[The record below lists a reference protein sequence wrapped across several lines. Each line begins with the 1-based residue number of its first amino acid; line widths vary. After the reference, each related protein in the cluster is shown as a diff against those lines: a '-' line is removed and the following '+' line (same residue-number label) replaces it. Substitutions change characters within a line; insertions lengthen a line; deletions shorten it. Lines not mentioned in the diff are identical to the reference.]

1 MRIAILGCGWL
12 GIELAKKLKKE
23 NHEVRGSVANIEN
36 MAKLR
41 EAKIIPYNIKLFE
54 KGVQGD
60 IRSFFSGCHVIII
73 AVPPGLRKN
82 PKVNFVKKMRKVL
95 PYVEKADPQKIIYI
109 SSTGVYKDEPGFP
122 EYDENAS
129 TNNSS
134 DKAIQLRN
142 AELLFLNH
150 KNWNI
155 SVVRFGGLF
164 GGDRHPVKYLAGKKE
179 LKNPDAPVNLV
190 HREDCINALEKL
202 IGLKKDHSVWNVVY
216 PEHPTRR
223 DYYQREAREKG
234 LEIPDFLEN
243 KKQKGKIISSRKLI
257 DSGFKFQHPI

>member
-1 MRIAILGCGWL
+1 
-12 GIELAKKLKKE
+12 
-23 NHEVRGSVANIEN
+23 
-36 MAKLR
+36 
-41 EAKIIPYNIKLFE
+41 
-54 KGVQGD
+54 
-60 IRSFFSGCHVIII
+60 
-73 AVPPGLRKN
+73 
-82 PKVNFVKKMRKVL
+82 MRKVL

-202 IGLKKDHSVWNVVY
+202 IGLKKIIRFGMSSTPNILRAVIITKGRPGKKAWKYRNFLK
-216 PEHPTRR
+216 TRNR
-223 DYYQREAREKG
+223 KER
-234 LEIPDFLEN
+234 
-243 KKQKGKIISSRKLI
+243 SSAP
-257 DSGFKFQHPI
+257 GN

>member
-1 MRIAILGCGWL
+1 MKIAILGCGWL

-41 EAKIIPYNIKLFE
+41 EARIIPYNIKLFE

-60 IRSFFSGCHVIII
+60 IRSFFSGCQVIII
-73 AVPPGLRKN
+73 AVPPGLRRN
-82 PKVNFVKKMRKVL
+82 PEVNFVKKMRKVI
-95 PYVEKADPQKIIYI
+95 PYVEKAGPQKIIFI

-122 EYDENAS
+122 KFDEAS
-129 TNNSS
+129 QTDNSK
-134 DKAIQLRN
+134 DAAIQLHN

-150 KNWNI
+150 EHWNI

-164 GGDRHPVKYLAGKKE
+164 GGKRHPVKYLAGKTE

-190 HREDCINALEKL
+190 HRDDCIAALEKL
-202 IGLKKDHSVWNVVY
+202 IDLKKDHSIWNIVY
-216 PEHPTRR
+216 PEHPSRKE
-223 DYYQREAREKG
+223 YYQKIASEKG
-234 LEIPDFLEN
+234 LEIPEFLSN
-243 KKQKGKIISSRKLI
+243 DNQKGKIVSSKKLME
-257 DSGFKFQHPI
+257 SGFQFKNPI

>member
-1 MRIAILGCGWL
+1 MRIAIMGCGWL
-12 GIELAKKLKKE
+12 GIELAKKLKSK

-60 IRSFFSGCHVIII
+60 IRSFFSGCQVIII

-82 PKVNFVKKMRKVL
+82 PESNFVKKMRKVI
-95 PYVEKADPQKIIYI
+95 PYVEKAEPQKVIFV
-109 SSTGVYKDEPGFP
+109 SSTGVYQDETGFP
-122 EYDENAS
+122 EVTEESGTD
-129 TNNSS
+129 NSN
-134 DKAIQLRN
+134 DKSIQLHN

-164 GGDRHPVKYLAGKKE
+164 GGKRHPVKYLAGKTD

-190 HREDCINALEKL
+190 HREDCIAALEKL
-202 IGLKKDHSVWNVVY
+202 IELKKDHSVWNIVY
-216 PEHPTRR
+216 PEHPSRKE
-223 DYYQREAREKG
+223 YYQKVAKEKG
-234 LEIPDFLEN
+234 LETPEFQNHED
-243 KKQKGKIISSRKLI
+243 QKGKVISSKKLI
-257 DSGFKFQHPI
+257 QSGFKFQHSI